1 MENPWNVRN
10 LDEFLV
16 YSCPECLCFE
26 KSKDNFYLH
35 AIQTHD
41 QARKVFIKLEPS
53 SEQPEK
59 PETVLSDLVEE
70 SIEIKEEFDP
80 ETILP
85 EPQSEQ
91 KSKEPESD
99 EGETWDPFAPPRA
112 SYKIP
117 SFRTRRRKG
126 RASAFYRRR
135 QPSYKLPQEPFD
147 EDYEKFTHMTS
158 ITSKG
163 QLKCFQCKLCET
175 MVESKPELK
184 THLESCRK
192 NHGKVQK
199 MNLKMKIMRSLL
211 NLKQSSAM
219 NVRSVKPLMEHI
231 CEAHYRKWPPRI
243 PTYRKL

>member
-1 MENPWNVRN
+1 MENPWNVSN

-35 AIQTHD
+35 ALQTHD
-41 QARKVFIKLEPS
+41 QARKVFIKSEPS

-85 EPQSEQ
+85 EPQNEQ
-91 KSKEPESD
+91 KSKESESD

-135 QPSYKLPQEPFD
+135 QPSYKQPQEPFD
-147 EDYEKFTHMTS
+147 EDYEKFIPMTS
-158 ITSKG
+158 FTSKG
-163 QLKCFQCKLCET
+163 QFKRFQCKLCET
-175 MVESKPELK
+175 MVESKPEMK

-192 NHGKVQK
+192 SHGKVQK
-199 MNLKMKIMRSLL
+199 MNLKLKIMKSLL
-211 NLKQSSAM
+211 NFKQSSAM
-219 NVRSVKPLMEHI
+219 NVILQKSHR
-231 CEAHYRKWPPRI
+231 
-243 PTYRKL
+243 TYQKL